1 MKPDRPGGDGAEAR
15 VADPQAGLGPK
26 EASASDEELAA
37 EDDAVIGRA
46 FARSLKVL
54 AALAVAA
61 LIVVVLRY
69 AFRAAP
75 EEAREI
81 PVAAPRPVAAAPEV
95 PAVAFTDITA
105 EAGIDFVHVNGAEG
119 EALLPETM
127 GAGGAFFDFDND
139 GDQDLLLVNST
150 EWNLADVGAA
160 GDIAVASAQTGP
172 TMALYE
178 NDGSGRFA
186 DRTVA
191 LGLATSFYG
200 AGVAVGDVD
209 NDGWVDL
216 FVSAVGPNR
225 LFRNVEGVAFED
237 VTAAAGVAGAADEWS
252 SSSAFF
258 DADGDGDLDLLVG
271 NYVRWSREIDIEVG
285 YQLTGVGRAYGPP
298 VNYRGTTMDL
308 YRNDGSGA
316 FTDVSEEAGLHI
328 LNPATDTPVAKTLGL
343 APVDIEG
350 DGDIDVVVANDTVRN
365 FLLVNDGSGVFTEDG
380 ELYGLAYGRDG
391 EATGAM
397 GADAADFR
405 NDGELGFAI
414 ANFANEMTSL
424 YVSQGDPTLWSDE
437 AITAGIGAPSRRV
450 LSFGLFF
457 FDYDLDGRL
466 DLLQVNG
473 HLEDDIEVVEPSQQY
488 RQAPQ
493 LFWNLGPE
501 RQIAALVQELADPDL
516 DVGEL
521 AEVQRLLWSL
531 TDEQEIASLLL
542 GLAGPGVDA
551 GYVVECATVDR
562 GAEDGS
568 DLPTG
573 RADSGRRSDRRAGVG
588 RGSTYADIDAD
599 GDLDVLLLQ
608 TGDRPL
614 LLRNEQET
622 GHRWLRFRLQ
632 GDGDRVNRDAIGAW
646 VEIEQRTAAGP
657 VVQRRR
663 VMPTRSYQ
671 SQVEPIVTV
680 GLGRATSVDQ
690 LARVEVVWPDGRRQA
705 VEVVG
710 FDRVVEVEYASSP

>member
-1 MKPDRPGGDGAEAR
+1 MRPDRPGEEPEAGN
-15 VADPQAGLGPK
+15 AGQKARATEP
-26 EASASDEELAA
+26 EVPEEELAP
-37 EDDAVIGRA
+37 EDDAVIGRV
-46 FARSLKVL
+46 FTRSLKVL
-54 AALAVAA
+54 AALAAAA
-61 LIVVVLRY
+61 LIVVALRY
-69 AFRAAP
+69 MFRAGP
-75 EEAREI
+75 EEAVEI
-81 PVAAPRPVAAAPEV
+81 PVAAPRAVEAAPRDV
-95 PAVAFTDITA
+95 PVVPFTDITA
-105 EAGIDFVHVNGAEG
+105 EAGIDFVHVNGAAG

-127 GAGGAFFDFDND
+127 GAGGAFLDFDRD

-150 EWNLADVGAA
+150 TWD
-160 GDIAVASAQTGP
+160 AVLPDGEVEPATGP
-172 TMALYE
+172 TMSLYE
-178 NDGSGRFA
+178 NDGAGRFA
-186 DRTVA
+186 DRTA
-191 LGLATSFYG
+191 GSGLEVSFYG
-200 AGVAVGDVD
+200 TGVAVGDVD
-209 NDGWVDL
+209 GDGWTDI
-216 FVSAVGPNR
+216 FISAVGLNR
-225 LFRNVEGVAFED
+225 LFRNVEGARFED
-237 VTAAAGVAGAADEWS
+237 VTAAAGVGAAATEWS

-271 NYVRWSREIDIEVG
+271 NYVRWSRDIDIEVG

-298 VNYRGTTMDL
+298 LNYGGTTMDL

-365 FLLVNDGSGVFTEDG
+365 FLLVNDGSGGFTEDG

-391 EATGAM
+391 AATGAM

-493 LFWNLGPE
+493 LFWN
-501 RQIAALVQELADPDL
+501 
-516 DVGEL
+516 
-521 AEVQRLLWSL
+521 
-531 TDEQEIASLLL
+531 
-542 GLAGPGVDA
+542 AGPAASATFVP
-551 GYVVECATVDR
+551 VEPAPGDGLTV
-562 GAEDGS
+562 E
-568 DLPTG
+568 L
-573 RADSGRRSDRRAGVG
+573 VG
-588 RGSTYADIDAD
+588 RGSSYADIDGD

-614 LLRNEQET
+614 LLRNDQET
-622 GHRWLRFRLQ
+622 GHRWLRFLLR
-632 GDGDRVNRDAIGAW
+632 GDGERVNRDAIGAW
-646 VEIEQRTAAGP
+646 VEVEQRTAAGP

-671 SQVEPIVTV
+671 SQVEPVVTI
-680 GLGRATSVDQ
+680 GLGVAASVDE
-690 LARVEVVWPDGRRQA
+690 LTRVEVLWPDGSRQA
-705 VEVVG
+705 VDVDG
-710 FDRVVEVEYASSP
+710 LDRVVEVQYAPAN

>member
-1 MKPDRPGGDGAEAR
+1 MSAERPRGEGSDEPAAMGGAAEEPPADEAEAPPP
-15 VADPQAGLGPK
+15 DG
-26 EASASDEELAA
+26 ELAA

-46 FARSLKVL
+46 LVRSLKVL

-61 LIVVVLRY
+61 LLVVAIRFV
-69 AFRAAP
+69 FRAAP

-81 PVAAPRPVAAAPEV
+81 PVVAPRPVEAAPEV
-95 PAVAFTDITA
+95 PAVAFTDVTA
-105 EAGIDFVHVNGAEG
+105 EAGIDFVHVNGAAG

-127 GAGGAFFDFDND
+127 GAGAAFFDFDND

-150 EWNLADVGAA
+150 EWSVVDALRAAGAA
-160 GDIAVASAQTGP
+160 GAAGAVATAGDASVGGVLDTDRAEGAVGASGVAGAAGGAGADEGSDAAARPGP

-178 NDGSGRFA
+178 NDGAGRFT
-186 DRTVA
+186 DRTAA

-200 AGVAVGDVD
+200 TGVAVGDVD

-225 LFRNVEGVAFED
+225 LFRNLEGAGFED
-237 VTAAAGVAGAADEWS
+237 VTASAGVAGAKTEWS

-308 YRNDGSGA
+308 YRNDGSGV

-365 FLLVNDGSGVFTEDG
+365 FLLVNDGSGGFTEDG

-391 EATGAM
+391 AATGAM

-493 LFWNLGPE
+493 LFWN
-501 RQIAALVQELADPDL
+501 
-516 DVGEL
+516 
-521 AEVQRLLWSL
+521 
-531 TDEQEIASLLL
+531 
-542 GLAGPGVDA
+542 AGPDA
-551 GYVVECATVDR
+551 ASTFVPVEPEP
-562 GAEDGS
+562 GDG
-568 DLPTG
+568 LT
-573 RADSGRRSDRRAGVG
+573 RELVG
-588 RGSTYADIDAD
+588 RGSSYADIDGD

-614 LLRNEQET
+614 MLRNDQET
-622 GHRWLRFRLQ
+622 GHRWLRFVLR
-632 GDGDRVNRDAIGAW
+632 GDGERVNRDAIGAW
-646 VEIEQRTAAGP
+646 VEVEQETAAGP

-671 SQVEPIVTV
+671 SQVEPVVTI
-680 GLGRATSVDQ
+680 GLGEAASADD
-690 LARVEVVWPDGRRQA
+690 LIRVEVLWPDGTRQP
-705 VEVVG
+705 VDIDG
-710 FDRVVEVEYASSP
+710 LDRVVEVRAARVQ

>member
-1 MKPDRPGGDGAEAR
+1 MTPDRPGE
-15 VADPQAGLGPK
+15 GP
-26 EASASDEELAA
+26 EVPEGELAP
-37 EDDAVIGRA
+37 EDDAVIGRV

-54 AALAVAA
+54 AALAAAA
-61 LIVVVLRY
+61 LIVVALRY
-69 AFRAAP
+69 VFRAGP
-75 EEAREI
+75 EEAVEI
-81 PVAAPRPVAAAPEV
+81 PVAAPRAVEAAPQDV
-95 PAVAFTDITA
+95 PVVSFTDVTA
-105 EAGIDFVHVNGAEG
+105 EAGIDFVHVNGAAG

-127 GAGGAFFDFDND
+127 GAGGAFFDFDRD

-150 EWNLADVGAA
+150 TWDAVLSDAEA
-160 GDIAVASAQTGP
+160 GPGTVPMMS
-172 TMALYE
+172 LYE
-178 NDGSGRFA
+178 NDGAGRFA
-186 DRTVA
+186 DRTA
-191 LGLATSFYG
+191 GSGLEVSFYG
-200 AGVAVGDVD
+200 TGVAVGDVD
-209 NDGWVDL
+209 GDGWTDL
-216 FVSAVGPNR
+216 FVSAVGSNR
-225 LFRNVEGVAFED
+225 LFRNMEGGRFED
-237 VTAAAGVAGAADEWS
+237 VTATAGVAGADTEWS

-298 VNYRGTTMDL
+298 LNYGGTTMDL
-308 YRNDGSGA
+308 YRNDGSGV

-391 EATGAM
+391 AATGAM

-493 LFWNLGPE
+493 LFWN
-501 RQIAALVQELADPDL
+501 
-516 DVGEL
+516 
-521 AEVQRLLWSL
+521 
-531 TDEQEIASLLL
+531 
-542 GLAGPGVDA
+542 AGPGAASTFVP
-551 GYVVECATVDR
+551 VEPAPGDGLTV
-562 GAEDGS
+562 E
-568 DLPTG
+568 L
-573 RADSGRRSDRRAGVG
+573 VG
-588 RGSTYADIDAD
+588 RGSSYADIDGD

-614 LLRNEQET
+614 LLRNDQET
-622 GHRWLRFRLQ
+622 GHRWLRFLLR
-632 GDGDRVNRDAIGAW
+632 GDGERVNRDAIGAW
-646 VEIEQRTAAGP
+646 VEVEQRTAAGP

-671 SQVEPIVTV
+671 SQVEPVVTI
-680 GLGRATSVDQ
+680 GLGAAASADE
-690 LARVEVVWPDGRRQA
+690 LERVEVLWPDGTRQA
-705 VEVVG
+705 VEVDAL
-710 FDRVVEVEYASSP
+710 DRVVEVTYRSSN

>member
-1 MKPDRPGGDGAEAR
+1 MTPGRPGE
-15 VADPQAGLGPK
+15 GP
-26 EASASDEELAA
+26 EVPEEELAP
-37 EDDAVIGRA
+37 EDDAVIGRV

-54 AALAVAA
+54 AVLAAAA
-61 LIVVVLRY
+61 LIVVALRYVLR
-69 AFRAAP
+69 AGP
-75 EEAREI
+75 EEAVEI
-81 PVAAPRPVAAAPEV
+81 PVAAPRAVEAAPPDV
-95 PAVAFTDITA
+95 PAVPFTDVTA
-105 EAGIDFVHVNGAEG
+105 EAGIDFVHVNGAAG

-127 GAGGAFFDFDND
+127 GAGGAFFDVDRD

-150 EWNLADVGAA
+150 TWDAVLPNADAGPGA
-160 GDIAVASAQTGP
+160 GP
-172 TMALYE
+172 TMSLYE
-178 NDGSGRFA
+178 NDGSGSFA
-186 DRTVA
+186 DRTA
-191 LGLATSFYG
+191 GSGLEASFYG
-200 AGVAVGDVD
+200 TGVAVGDVD
-209 NDGWVDL
+209 GDGWTDV

-225 LFRNVEGVAFED
+225 LFRNVGGTRFED
-237 VTAAAGVAGAADEWS
+237 VTAAAGVAGAASEWS

-271 NYVRWSREIDIEVG
+271 NYVRWSREIDIEVD
-285 YQLTGVGRAYGPP
+285 YTLTGVGRAYGPP
-298 VNYRGTTMDL
+298 VNYGGTTMDL

-391 EATGAM
+391 AATGAM

-493 LFWNLGPE
+493 LFWN
-501 RQIAALVQELADPDL
+501 
-516 DVGEL
+516 
-521 AEVQRLLWSL
+521 
-531 TDEQEIASLLL
+531 
-542 GLAGPGVDA
+542 AGPDA
-551 GYVVECATVDR
+551 ASTFVPVEPPPGDGLTV
-562 GAEDGS
+562 E
-568 DLPTG
+568 L
-573 RADSGRRSDRRAGVG
+573 VG
-588 RGSTYADIDAD
+588 RGSSYADIDGD

-614 LLRNEQET
+614 LLRNDQET
-622 GHRWLRFRLQ
+622 GHRWLRFLLR
-632 GDGDRVNRDAIGAW
+632 GDGERVNRDAVGAW
-646 VEIEQRTAAGP
+646 VEVEQETVAGP

-671 SQVEPIVTV
+671 SQVEPVVTI
-680 GLGRATSVDQ
+680 GLGEVASVDD
-690 LARVEVVWPDGRRQA
+690 LARVDVLWPDGSRQA
-705 VEVVG
+705 VDVDG
-710 FDRVVEVEYASSP
+710 LDRVVEVTYRPSD

>member
-1 MKPDRPGGDGAEAR
+1 MTPDRPGE
-15 VADPQAGLGPK
+15 GP
-26 EASASDEELAA
+26 EVSEGELAP
-37 EDDAVIGRA
+37 EDDAVIGRV

-54 AALAVAA
+54 AALAAAA
-61 LIVVVLRY
+61 LIVVALRY
-69 AFRAAP
+69 VFRAGP
-75 EEAREI
+75 EEAVEI
-81 PVAAPRPVAAAPEV
+81 PVAAPRAVEAAPRDV
-95 PAVAFTDITA
+95 PVVPFADVTA
-105 EAGIDFVHVNGAEG
+105 EAGIDFVHVNGAAG

-127 GAGGAFFDFDND
+127 GAGGAFFDVDRD

-150 EWNLADVGAA
+150 TWDAVLADAEVGP
-160 GDIAVASAQTGP
+160 GTGP
-172 TMALYE
+172 TMSLYE
-178 NDGSGRFA
+178 NDGAGKFA
-186 DRTVA
+186 DRTA
-191 LGLATSFYG
+191 GSGLEVSFYG
-200 AGVAVGDVD
+200 TGVAVGDVD
-209 NDGWVDL
+209 GDGWTDL
-216 FVSAVGPNR
+216 FVSAVGSNR
-225 LFRNVEGVAFED
+225 LFRNVEGERFED
-237 VTAAAGVAGAADEWS
+237 VTATAGVAGADTEWS

-298 VNYRGTTMDL
+298 LNYGGTTMDL
-308 YRNDGSGA
+308 YRNDGSGV

-328 LNPATDTPVAKTLGL
+328 LNPATETPVAKTLGL

-350 DGDIDVVVANDTVRN
+350 DGDTDVVVANDTVRN

-391 EATGAM
+391 AATGAM

-488 RQAPQ
+488 RQTPQ
-493 LFWNLGPE
+493 LFWN
-501 RQIAALVQELADPDL
+501 
-516 DVGEL
+516 
-521 AEVQRLLWSL
+521 
-531 TDEQEIASLLL
+531 
-542 GLAGPGVDA
+542 AGPDA
-551 GYVVECATVDR
+551 ASTFVPVEPAP
-562 GAEDGS
+562 GDG
-568 DLPTG
+568 LTMEL
-573 RADSGRRSDRRAGVG
+573 VG
-588 RGSTYADIDAD
+588 RGSSYADIDGD

-614 LLRNEQET
+614 LLRNDQET
-622 GHRWLRFRLQ
+622 GHRWLRFLLR
-632 GDGDRVNRDAIGAW
+632 GDGERVNRDAIGAW
-646 VEIEQRTAAGP
+646 VEVEQETAAGP

-671 SQVEPIVTV
+671 SQVEPVVTI
-680 GLGRATSVDQ
+680 GLGEAASVDE
-690 LARVEVVWPDGRRQA
+690 LERVEVLWPDGTRQA
-705 VEVVG
+705 VDVDAL
-710 FDRVVEVEYASSP
+710 DRVVEVTYRSSD

>member
-1 MKPDRPGGDGAEAR
+1 MEGGR
-15 VADPQAGLGPK
+15 
-26 EASASDEELAA
+26 
-37 EDDAVIGRA
+37 
-46 FARSLKVL
+46 
-54 AALAVAA
+54 
-61 LIVVVLRY
+61 
-69 AFRAAP
+69 
-75 EEAREI
+75 
-81 PVAAPRPVAAAPEV
+81 
-95 PAVAFTDITA
+95 
-105 EAGIDFVHVNGAEG
+105 
-119 EALLPETM
+119 
-127 GAGGAFFDFDND
+127 
-139 GDQDLLLVNST
+139 
-150 EWNLADVGAA
+150 
-160 GDIAVASAQTGP
+160 
-172 TMALYE
+172 
-178 NDGSGRFA
+178 
-186 DRTVA
+186 
-191 LGLATSFYG
+191 
-200 AGVAVGDVD
+200 
-209 NDGWVDL
+209 
-216 FVSAVGPNR
+216 
-225 LFRNVEGVAFED
+225 FED
-237 VTAAAGVAGAADEWS
+237 VTAAAGVGGAETEWS

-298 VNYRGTTMDL
+298 LNYGGTTMDL

-365 FLLVNDGSGVFTEDG
+365 FLLVNDGSGAFSEDG

-493 LFWNLGPE
+493 LFWN
-501 RQIAALVQELADPDL
+501 
-516 DVGEL
+516 
-521 AEVQRLLWSL
+521 
-531 TDEQEIASLLL
+531 
-542 GLAGPGVDA
+542 AGPDA
-551 GYVVECATVDR
+551 PATFVPVEPAP
-562 GAEDGS
+562 GDG
-568 DLPTG
+568 LTMEL
-573 RADSGRRSDRRAGVG
+573 VG
-588 RGSTYADIDAD
+588 RGSSYADIDGD

-614 LLRNEQET
+614 LLRNDQET
-622 GHRWLRFRLQ
+622 GHRWLRFLLR
-632 GDGDRVNRDAIGAW
+632 GDGERVNRDAVGAW
-646 VEIEQRTAAGP
+646 VEVEQETVAGP

-671 SQVEPIVTV
+671 SQVEPVVTI
-680 GLGRATSVDQ
+680 GLGEVASVDD
-690 LARVEVVWPDGRRQA
+690 LTRVEVLWPDGSRQP
-705 VEVVG
+705 VEVG
-710 FDRVVEVEYASSP
+710 GLDRVVEVTYRPSD

>member
-1 MKPDRPGGDGAEAR
+1 MTPDRPGE
-15 VADPQAGLGPK
+15 GP
-26 EASASDEELAA
+26 EVPEGELAP
-37 EDDAVIGRA
+37 EDDAVIGRV

-54 AALAVAA
+54 AALAAAA
-61 LIVVVLRY
+61 LIVVALRY
-69 AFRAAP
+69 VFRAGP
-75 EEAREI
+75 EEAVEI
-81 PVAAPRPVAAAPEV
+81 PVAAPRAVEAAPRDV
-95 PAVAFTDITA
+95 PAVSFTDVTA
-105 EAGIDFVHVNGAEG
+105 EAGIDFVHVNGAAG

-127 GAGGAFFDFDND
+127 GAGGAFFDVDRD

-150 EWNLADVGAA
+150 TWEAVLSDAEA
-160 GDIAVASAQTGP
+160 GPGTGP
-172 TMALYE
+172 TMSLYE
-178 NDGSGRFA
+178 NDGAGKFA
-186 DRTVA
+186 DRTA
-191 LGLATSFYG
+191 GSGLEVSFYG
-200 AGVAVGDVD
+200 TGVAVGDVD
-209 NDGWVDL
+209 GDGWTDL

-225 LFRNVEGVAFED
+225 LFRNMEGDRFED
-237 VTAAAGVAGAADEWS
+237 VTATAGVAGADTEWS

-298 VNYRGTTMDL
+298 LNYGGTTMDL
-308 YRNDGSGA
+308 YRNDGSGV

-365 FLLVNDGSGVFTEDG
+365 FLLVNDGSGAFTEDG

-391 EATGAM
+391 AATGAM

-493 LFWNLGPE
+493 LFWN
-501 RQIAALVQELADPDL
+501 
-516 DVGEL
+516 
-521 AEVQRLLWSL
+521 
-531 TDEQEIASLLL
+531 
-542 GLAGPGVDA
+542 AGPAAASTFVP
-551 GYVVECATVDR
+551 VEPAP
-562 GAEDGS
+562 GDG
-568 DLPTG
+568 LT
-573 RADSGRRSDRRAGVG
+573 RELVG
-588 RGSTYADIDAD
+588 RGSSYADIDGD

-614 LLRNEQET
+614 LLRNDQET
-622 GHRWLRFRLQ
+622 GHRWLRFLLR
-632 GDGDRVNRDAIGAW
+632 GDGERVNRDAIGAW
-646 VEIEQRTAAGP
+646 VEVEQETAAGP

-671 SQVEPIVTV
+671 SQVEPIVTI
-680 GLGRATSVDQ
+680 GLGEAASADE
-690 LARVEVVWPDGRRQA
+690 LERVEVLWPDGTRQA
-705 VEVVG
+705 VDVDAL
-710 FDRVVEVEYASSP
+710 DRVVEVTYGSGTPLPAVASGTAVQE

>member
-1 MKPDRPGGDGAEAR
+1 MTPGRPGE
-15 VADPQAGLGPK
+15 GP
-26 EASASDEELAA
+26 EVPEEELAP
-37 EDDAVIGRA
+37 EDDAVIGRV

-54 AALAVAA
+54 AALAAAA
-61 LIVVVLRY
+61 LIVVALRYVLR
-69 AFRAAP
+69 AGP
-75 EEAREI
+75 EEAVEI
-81 PVAAPRPVAAAPEV
+81 PVAAPRAVEAAPPDV
-95 PAVAFTDITA
+95 PAVPFTDVTA
-105 EAGIDFVHVNGAEG
+105 EAGIDFVHVNGAAG

-127 GAGGAFFDFDND
+127 GAGGAFFDVDRD

-150 EWNLADVGAA
+150 TWDAVLSGAEA
-160 GDIAVASAQTGP
+160 GPGAGP
-172 TMALYE
+172 TMSLYE
-178 NDGSGRFA
+178 NDGAGRFA
-186 DRTVA
+186 DRTA
-191 LGLATSFYG
+191 GSGLEVSFYG
-200 AGVAVGDVD
+200 TGVAVGDVD
-209 NDGWVDL
+209 GDGWTDV

-225 LFRNVEGVAFED
+225 LFRNVGGTRFED
-237 VTAAAGVAGAADEWS
+237 VTAAAGVGGAATEWS

-298 VNYRGTTMDL
+298 LNYGGTTMDL

-391 EATGAM
+391 AATGAM

-466 DLLQVNG
+466 DLLQANG

-493 LFWNLGPE
+493 LFWN
-501 RQIAALVQELADPDL
+501 
-516 DVGEL
+516 
-521 AEVQRLLWSL
+521 
-531 TDEQEIASLLL
+531 
-542 GLAGPGVDA
+542 AGPDA
-551 GYVVECATVDR
+551 PATFVPVEPAP
-562 GAEDGS
+562 GDG
-568 DLPTG
+568 LTMEL
-573 RADSGRRSDRRAGVG
+573 VG
-588 RGSTYADIDAD
+588 RGSSYADIDGD

-614 LLRNEQET
+614 LLRNDQET
-622 GHRWLRFRLQ
+622 GHRWLRFLLR
-632 GDGDRVNRDAIGAW
+632 GDGERVNRDAVGAW
-646 VEIEQRTAAGP
+646 VEVEQETVAGP

-671 SQVEPIVTV
+671 SQVEPVVTI
-680 GLGRATSVDQ
+680 GLGEAASVDD
-690 LARVEVVWPDGRRQA
+690 LTRVDVLWPDGSRQA
-705 VEVVG
+705 VDVDG
-710 FDRVVEVEYASSP
+710 LDRVVEVTYRPSD

>member
-1 MKPDRPGGDGAEAR
+1 MTPDRPGE
-15 VADPQAGLGPK
+15 GP
-26 EASASDEELAA
+26 EELEVSEGELAP
-37 EDDAVIGRA
+37 EDDAVIGRV

-54 AALAVAA
+54 AALAAAA
-61 LIVVVLRY
+61 LIVVALRY
-69 AFRAAP
+69 VFRAGP
-75 EEAREI
+75 EEAVEI
-81 PVAAPRPVAAAPEV
+81 PVAAPRAVEAAPRDV
-95 PAVAFTDITA
+95 PVVAFTDITA
-105 EAGIDFVHVNGAEG
+105 EAGIDFVHVNGAAG

-127 GAGGAFFDFDND
+127 GAGGAFFDVDRD

-150 EWNLADVGAA
+150 TWEAVLADAEVGP
-160 GDIAVASAQTGP
+160 GTGP
-172 TMALYE
+172 TMSLYE
-178 NDGSGRFA
+178 NDGAGKFA
-186 DRTVA
+186 DRTA
-191 LGLATSFYG
+191 GSGLEVSFYG
-200 AGVAVGDVD
+200 TGVAVGDVD
-209 NDGWVDL
+209 GDGWADL

-225 LFRNVEGVAFED
+225 LFRNVGGQRGNGSRFED
-237 VTAAAGVAGAADEWS
+237 VTAAAGVAGADTEWS

-298 VNYRGTTMDL
+298 LNYGGTTMDL
-308 YRNDGSGA
+308 YRNDGSGV
-316 FTDVSEEAGLHI
+316 FTDASEEAGMHI

-365 FLLVNDGSGVFTEDG
+365 FLLVNDGNGVFTEDG

-391 EATGAM
+391 AATGAM

-493 LFWNLGPE
+493 LFWN
-501 RQIAALVQELADPDL
+501 
-516 DVGEL
+516 
-521 AEVQRLLWSL
+521 
-531 TDEQEIASLLL
+531 
-542 GLAGPGVDA
+542 AGPDA
-551 GYVVECATVDR
+551 ASTFVPVEPAP
-562 GAEDGS
+562 GDG
-568 DLPTG
+568 LT
-573 RADSGRRSDRRAGVG
+573 RELVG
-588 RGSTYADIDAD
+588 RGSSYADIDGD

-614 LLRNEQET
+614 LLRNDQET
-622 GHRWLRFRLQ
+622 GHRWLRFLLR
-632 GDGDRVNRDAIGAW
+632 GDGERVNRDAIGAW
-646 VEIEQRTAAGP
+646 VEVEQETAAGP

-671 SQVEPIVTV
+671 SQVEPIVTI
-680 GLGRATSVDQ
+680 GLGDGASVDE
-690 LARVEVVWPDGRRQA
+690 LERVEVLWPDGTRQA
-705 VEVVG
+705 VEVDAL
-710 FDRVVEVEYASSP
+710 DRVVEIEYPSSN

>member
-1 MKPDRPGGDGAEAR
+1 MTSDRPGDER
-15 VADPQAGLGPK
+15 PEEPRR
-26 EASASDEELAA
+26 DEELVA
-37 EDDAVIGRA
+37 EDDAVIGRV

-61 LIVVVLRY
+61 LLVFALRVV
-69 AFRAAP
+69 FRAAP

-81 PVAAPRPVAAAPEV
+81 PVAAPRPVAAAPAV
-95 PAVAFTDITA
+95 PAIPFTDVTA

-119 EALLPETM
+119 DALLPETM
-127 GAGGAFFDFDND
+127 GSGAAFFDFDRD

-150 EWNLADVGAA
+150 GWTAA
-160 GDIAVASAQTGP
+160 PETGP

-178 NDGSGRFA
+178 NDGAGRFA
-186 DRTVA
+186 DRTAA

-200 AGVAVGDVD
+200 TGVAVGDVD
-209 NDGWVDL
+209 GDGWVDL
-216 FVSAVGPNR
+216 FISAVGSNR
-225 LFRNVEGVAFED
+225 LFRNVEGARFED
-237 VTAAAGVAGAADEWS
+237 VTARAGVAGAASEWS

-298 VNYRGTTMDL
+298 VNYGGTTMDL
-308 YRNDGSGA
+308 YRNDGSGV
-316 FTDVSEEAGLHI
+316 FTDVSEQAGMHI

-350 DGDIDVVVANDTVRN
+350 DGDIDVLVANDTVRN
-365 FLLVNDGSGVFTEDG
+365 FLLVNDGRGVFTEQG
-380 ELYGLAYGRDG
+380 GSSGLAYSREGA
-391 EATGAM
+391 ATGAM

-414 ANFANEMTSL
+414 GNFANEMTSL
-424 YVSQGDPTLWSDE
+424 YVSQGDPTLFSDE

-493 LFWNLGPE
+493 LFWNAGSGAPSTFVPVTPAPGDGLT
-501 RQIAALVQELADPDL
+501 REL
-516 DVGEL
+516 
-521 AEVQRLLWSL
+521 
-531 TDEQEIASLLL
+531 
-542 GLAGPGVDA
+542 
-551 GYVVECATVDR
+551 
-562 GAEDGS
+562 
-568 DLPTG
+568 
-573 RADSGRRSDRRAGVG
+573 VG
-588 RGSTYADIDAD
+588 RGSTYADIDGD
-599 GDLDVLLLQ
+599 GDLDILLLQ

-614 LLRNEQET
+614 LLRNDQET
-622 GHRWLRFRLQ
+622 GHRWLRFRLR
-632 GDGDRVNRDAIGAW
+632 GDGERVNRDAIGSW
-646 VEIEQRTAAGP
+646 VEVEQRTAAGP

-671 SQVEPIVTV
+671 SQVEPVVTI
-680 GLGRATSVDQ
+680 GLGGASSVDD
-690 LARVEVVWPDGRRQA
+690 LVRIEVVWPDGARQS
-705 VEVVG
+705 VEVAG
-710 FDRVVEVEYASSP
+710 LDREIEVEYRAPN

>member
-1 MKPDRPGGDGAEAR
+1 MTPDRP
-15 VADPQAGLGPK
+15 
-26 EASASDEELAA
+26 DEELVA
-37 EDDAVIGRA
+37 EDDAVIGRV

-61 LIVVVLRY
+61 LLVFALRY
-69 AFRAAP
+69 VFRAAP

-81 PVAAPRPVAAAPEV
+81 PVAAPRAVAAAPEV
-95 PAVAFTDITA
+95 PVIPFTDITA

-119 EALLPETM
+119 DALLPETM
-127 GAGGAFFDFDND
+127 GSGAAFFDFDRD

-150 EWNLADVGAA
+150 EWSAAA
-160 GDIAVASAQTGP
+160 GNGP

-178 NDGSGRFA
+178 NDGAGRFA
-186 DRTVA
+186 ERTAA

-200 AGVAVGDVD
+200 TGVAVGDVD

-216 FVSAVGPNR
+216 FISAVGPNR
-225 LFRNVEGVAFED
+225 LFRNMEGARFED
-237 VTAAAGVAGAADEWS
+237 VTARAGVAGAASEWS

-298 VNYRGTTMDL
+298 VNYGGTTLDL
-308 YRNDGSGA
+308 YRNDGSGV
-316 FTDVSEEAGLHI
+316 FVDVSEEAGLHI
-328 LNPATDTPVAKTLGL
+328 LNPASDAPVAKTLGL
-343 APVDIEG
+343 APVDVEG
-350 DGDIDVVVANDTVRN
+350 DGDVDVLVANDTVRN
-365 FLLVNDGSGVFTEDG
+365 FLLVNDGSGVFTEQG
-380 ELYGLAYGRDG
+380 GNYGLAYSRDG
-391 EATGAM
+391 AATGAM

-457 FDYDLDGRL
+457 FDYDLDGWL

-473 HLEDDIEVVEPSQQY
+473 HLEDDIQVVEPSQRY

-493 LFWNLGPE
+493 LFWNEGMKARLVE
-501 RQIAALVQELADPDL
+501 QQIAAL
-516 DVGEL
+516 
-521 AEVQRLLWSL
+521 RR
-531 TDEQEIASLLL
+531 EIAVL
-542 GLAGPGVDA
+542 GAGAPDGRVAELERRIETLPAVPTFVPVTATPG
-551 GYVVECATVDR
+551 
-562 GAEDGS
+562 DG
-568 DLPTG
+568 LT
-573 RADSGRRSDRRAGVG
+573 RELVG
-588 RGSTYADIDAD
+588 RGSTYADIDGD

-614 LLRNEQET
+614 LLRNDQDT
-622 GHRWLRFRLQ
+622 GHHWLRFRLR
-632 GDGDRVNRDAIGAW
+632 GDGERVNRDAIGAW
-646 VEIEQRTAAGP
+646 VEVEHQTVAGP

-671 SQVEPIVTV
+671 SQVEPVVTI
-680 GLGRATSVDQ
+680 GMGRVASVAE
-690 LARVEVVWPDGRRQA
+690 LVRIEVLWPDGTRQA
-705 VEVVG
+705 VEADG
-710 FDRVVEVEYASSP
+710 LDRVIEIVYRPLPTND

>member
-1 MKPDRPGGDGAEAR
+1 MRPDRP
-15 VADPQAGLGPK
+15 
-26 EASASDEELAA
+26 DEEPEEFGEGPGAGEPVPEDELAP
-37 EDDAVIGRA
+37 EDDAVIGRV
-46 FARSLKVL
+46 FTRSLKVL
-54 AALAVAA
+54 AALAAAA
-61 LIVVVLRY
+61 LIVVALRY
-69 AFRAAP
+69 VFRSGP
-75 EEAREI
+75 EEAVEI
-81 PVAAPRPVAAAPEV
+81 PVAAPRAVEAAPRDV
-95 PAVAFTDITA
+95 PVVPFTDITA
-105 EAGIDFVHVNGAEG
+105 EAGIDFVHVNGAAG

-127 GAGGAFFDFDND
+127 GAGGAFLDVDRD
-139 GDQDLLLVNST
+139 GHQDLLLVNST
-150 EWNLADVGAA
+150 TWDAA
-160 GDIAVASAQTGP
+160 PGSGP
-172 TMALYE
+172 TMSLYE
-178 NDGSGRFA
+178 NDGAGRFA
-186 DRTVA
+186 NRTA
-191 LGLATSFYG
+191 GSGLDVSFYG
-200 AGVAVGDVD
+200 TGVAVGDVD
-209 NDGWVDL
+209 GDGWTDV

-225 LFRNVEGVAFED
+225 LFRNVEGGRFED
-237 VTAAAGVAGAADEWS
+237 VTAAAGVGGAETEWS

-298 VNYRGTTMDL
+298 LNYGGTTMDL

-328 LNPATDTPVAKTLGL
+328 LSPATDTPVAKTLGL

-365 FLLVNDGSGVFTEDG
+365 FLLVNDGSGGFTEDG

-391 EATGAM
+391 AATGAM

-493 LFWNLGPE
+493 LFWN
-501 RQIAALVQELADPDL
+501 
-516 DVGEL
+516 
-521 AEVQRLLWSL
+521 
-531 TDEQEIASLLL
+531 
-542 GLAGPGVDA
+542 AGPDA
-551 GYVVECATVDR
+551 PATFVPVEPAP
-562 GAEDGS
+562 GDG
-568 DLPTG
+568 LTMEL
-573 RADSGRRSDRRAGVG
+573 VG
-588 RGSTYADIDAD
+588 RGSSYADIDGD

-614 LLRNEQET
+614 LLRNDQET
-622 GHRWLRFRLQ
+622 GHRWLRFLLR
-632 GDGDRVNRDAIGAW
+632 GDGERVNRDAVGAW
-646 VEIEQRTAAGP
+646 VEVEQETVAGP

-671 SQVEPIVTV
+671 SQVEPVVTI
-680 GLGRATSVDQ
+680 GLGEVASVDD
-690 LARVEVVWPDGRRQA
+690 LTRVEVLWPDGSRQP
-705 VEVVG
+705 VEVG
-710 FDRVVEVEYASSP
+710 GLDRVVEVTYRPSD

>member
-1 MKPDRPGGDGAEAR
+1 MTPDRPGE
-15 VADPQAGLGPK
+15 GP
-26 EASASDEELAA
+26 EVPEGELAP
-37 EDDAVIGRA
+37 EDDAVIGRV

-54 AALAVAA
+54 AALAAAA
-61 LIVVVLRY
+61 LIVVALRY
-69 AFRAAP
+69 VFRAGP
-75 EEAREI
+75 EEAVEI
-81 PVAAPRPVAAAPEV
+81 PVAAPRAVEAAPRDV
-95 PAVAFTDITA
+95 PVVAFTDVTA
-105 EAGIDFVHVNGAEG
+105 EAGIDFTHVNGAAG

-127 GAGGAFFDFDND
+127 GAGGAFFDVDRD

-150 EWNLADVGAA
+150 TWEAVLPDGEAGPGA
-160 GDIAVASAQTGP
+160 GP
-172 TMALYE
+172 TMSLYE
-178 NDGSGRFA
+178 NDGAGKFA
-186 DRTVA
+186 DRTA
-191 LGLATSFYG
+191 GSGLEVSFYG
-200 AGVAVGDVD
+200 TGVAVGDVD
-209 NDGWVDL
+209 GDGWTDL

-225 LFRNVEGVAFED
+225 LFRNVEGERFED
-237 VTAAAGVAGAADEWS
+237 VTATAGVAGAGTEWS

-298 VNYRGTTMDL
+298 LNYGGTTMDL
-308 YRNDGSGA
+308 YRNDGSGVFA
-316 FTDVSEEAGLHI
+316 DVSEEAGMHI

-365 FLLVNDGSGVFTEDG
+365 FLLVNDGNGRFTEDG

-391 EATGAM
+391 AATGAM

-493 LFWNLGPE
+493 LFWN
-501 RQIAALVQELADPDL
+501 
-516 DVGEL
+516 
-521 AEVQRLLWSL
+521 
-531 TDEQEIASLLL
+531 
-542 GLAGPGVDA
+542 AGPGAASTFVP
-551 GYVVECATVDR
+551 VEPPP
-562 GAEDGS
+562 GDG
-568 DLPTG
+568 LTMEL
-573 RADSGRRSDRRAGVG
+573 VG
-588 RGSTYADIDAD
+588 RGSSYADMDGD

-614 LLRNEQET
+614 LLRNDQET
-622 GHRWLRFRLQ
+622 GHRWLRFLLR
-632 GDGDRVNRDAIGAW
+632 GDGEQVNRDAIGAW
-646 VEIEQRTAAGP
+646 VEVEQETAAGP

-671 SQVEPIVTV
+671 SQVEPVVTI
-680 GLGRATSVDQ
+680 GLGEAASLDDLT
-690 LARVEVVWPDGRRQA
+690 RVEVLWPDGTRQA
-705 VEVVG
+705 VDVDAL
-710 FDRVVEVEYASSP
+710 DRVVEIEYPSSN

>member
-1 MKPDRPGGDGAEAR
+1 MKTDRPGEEPEAGN
-15 VADPQAGLGPK
+15 AGQKARATEP
-26 EASASDEELAA
+26 EVPEEELAP
-37 EDDAVIGRA
+37 EDDAVIGRV

-54 AALAVAA
+54 AALAAAA
-61 LIVVVLRY
+61 LIVVALRY
-69 AFRAAP
+69 AFRSGP
-75 EEAREI
+75 EEAVEI
-81 PVAAPRPVAAAPEV
+81 PVAAPRAVEAAPRDV
-95 PAVAFTDITA
+95 PVVPFTDITA
-105 EAGIDFVHVNGAEG
+105 EAGIDFVHVNGAAG

-127 GAGGAFFDFDND
+127 GAGAAFLDIDRD

-150 EWNLADVGAA
+150 TWDAAPGA
-160 GDIAVASAQTGP
+160 GP
-172 TMALYE
+172 TMSLYE
-178 NDGSGRFA
+178 NDGAGTFA
-186 DRTVA
+186 DRTA
-191 LGLATSFYG
+191 GSGLEVSFYG
-200 AGVAVGDVD
+200 TGVAVGDID
-209 NDGWVDL
+209 GDGWTDL

-225 LFRNVEGVAFED
+225 LFRNVEGGRFED
-237 VTAAAGVAGAADEWS
+237 VTAAAGVGGAATEWS

-298 VNYRGTTMDL
+298 LNYGGTTMDL
-308 YRNDGSGA
+308 YRNNGSGV

-365 FLLVNDGSGVFTEDG
+365 FLLVNDGSGVFTEEG
-380 ELYGLAYGRDG
+380 EFYGLAYGRDG

-405 NDGELGFAI
+405 NDGELAFAI

-437 AITAGIGAPSRRV
+437 AITAGVGAPSRRV

-493 LFWNLGPE
+493 LFWN
-501 RQIAALVQELADPDL
+501 
-516 DVGEL
+516 
-521 AEVQRLLWSL
+521 
-531 TDEQEIASLLL
+531 
-542 GLAGPGVDA
+542 AGPDA
-551 GYVVECATVDR
+551 SATFVPVEPAPGDGLTV
-562 GAEDGS
+562 E
-568 DLPTG
+568 L
-573 RADSGRRSDRRAGVG
+573 VG
-588 RGSTYADIDAD
+588 RGSSYADIDGD
-599 GDLDVLLLQ
+599 GDVDVLLLQ

-614 LLRNEQET
+614 LLRNDQDT
-622 GHRWLRFRLQ
+622 GHRWLRFLLR
-632 GDGDRVNRDAIGAW
+632 GDGERVNRDAIGAW
-646 VEIEQRTAAGP
+646 VEVEQRTAAGP

-671 SQVEPIVTV
+671 SQVEPVVTI
-680 GLGRATSVDQ
+680 GLGDLASVDE
-690 LARVEVVWPDGRRQA
+690 LTRVEVLWPDGSRQP
-705 VEVVG
+705 VDVDG
-710 FDRVVEVEYASSP
+710 LDRVVEIEYDHVQ

>member
-1 MKPDRPGGDGAEAR
+1 LKEKRPGREEDH
-15 VADPQAGLGPK
+15 VP
-26 EASASDEELAA
+26 DEELVA
-37 EDDAVIGRA
+37 EDDAVIGRM
-46 FARSLKVL
+46 FAASLKVI
-54 AALAVAA
+54 AALAAAA
-61 LIVVVLRY
+61 LIVFALRY
-69 AFRAAP
+69 VFRAAP
-75 EEAREI
+75 DEAREI
-81 PVAAPRPVAAAPEV
+81 EVAAPRPVAAAPEV
-95 PAVAFTDITA
+95 PEVAFTDITA
-105 EAGIDFVHVNGAEG
+105 EAGVDFVHVNGAAG

-127 GAGGAFFDFDND
+127 GAGAAFFDFDRD

-150 EWNLADVGAA
+150 TWDAA
-160 GDIAVASAQTGP
+160 VDTGP

-178 NDGSGRFA
+178 NDGSGSFS
-186 DRTVA
+186 DRTA
-191 LGLATSFYG
+191 GMGLSTSFYG
-200 AGVAVGDVD
+200 TGVAVGDVD
-209 NDGWVDL
+209 SDGWIDL
-216 FVSAVGPNR
+216 FISAVGPNR
-225 LFRNVEGVAFED
+225 LFRNVEGAGFED
-237 VTAAAGVAGAADEWS
+237 VTAAAGVAGAPEEWS

-298 VNYRGTTMDL
+298 LNYGGTTMDL
-308 YRNDGSGA
+308 YRNDGSGV
-316 FTDVSEEAGLHI
+316 FTDVSEQAGMHI

-365 FLLVNDGSGVFTEDG
+365 FLLVNDGSGVFSDEG

-405 NDGELGFAI
+405 NDGELGFAV

-424 YVSQGDPTLWSDE
+424 YVSQGDPTLFSDE

-493 LFWNLGPE
+493 LFWN
-501 RQIAALVQELADPDL
+501 
-516 DVGEL
+516 
-521 AEVQRLLWSL
+521 
-531 TDEQEIASLLL
+531 
-542 GLAGPGVDA
+542 AGPNAASTFVP
-551 GYVVECATVDR
+551 VEPAP
-562 GAEDGS
+562 GDG
-568 DLPTG
+568 LT
-573 RADSGRRSDRRAGVG
+573 RELVG
-588 RGSTYADIDAD
+588 RGSSYADIDGD

-614 LLRNEQET
+614 LLRNDQET
-622 GHRWLRFRLQ
+622 GHRWLRFLLR
-632 GDGDRVNRDAIGAW
+632 GDGERVNRDAIGVW
-646 VEIEQRTAAGP
+646 VEIEQRTGGGP

-671 SQVEPIVTV
+671 SQVESVVTI
-680 GLGRATSVDQ
+680 GLGD
-690 LARVEVVWPDGRRQA
+690 LASADELERVEVLWPDGTRQA
-705 VEVVG
+705 VEIDG
-710 FDRVVEVEYASSP
+710 LDRVVEVEYGSPP

>member
-1 MKPDRPGGDGAEAR
+1 MTPDRPGDER
-15 VADPQAGLGPK
+15 PEEPTP
-26 EASASDEELAA
+26 DEELAA
-37 EDDAVIGRA
+37 EDDAVIGRV

-61 LIVVVLRY
+61 LLVVALRTV
-69 AFRAAP
+69 FRAAP

-95 PAVAFTDITA
+95 PVVPFADVTA

-119 EALLPETM
+119 DALLPETM
-127 GAGGAFFDFDND
+127 GSGAAFFDFDRD

-150 EWNLADVGAA
+150 TWDAA
-160 GDIAVASAQTGP
+160 AVSGP

-178 NDGSGRFA
+178 NDGAGRFT
-186 DRTVA
+186 DRTAA
-191 LGLATSFYG
+191 LGLTTSFYG
-200 AGVAVGDVD
+200 TGVAVGDVD
-209 NDGWVDL
+209 SDGWVDV

-225 LFRNVEGVAFED
+225 LFRNVEGARFED
-237 VTAAAGVAGAADEWS
+237 VTARAGVAGDASEWS

-298 VNYRGTTMDL
+298 LNYGGSYLAL
-308 YRNDGSGA
+308 YRNDGAGVFA
-316 FTDVSEEAGLHI
+316 DISEEAGVRI
-328 LNPATDTPVAKTLGL
+328 RNAATDTPVAKTLGL

-350 DGDIDVVVANDTVRN
+350 DGDIDVLVANDTVRN
-365 FLLVNDGSGVFTEDG
+365 FLFVNDGRGVFTEEG
-380 ELYGLAYGRDG
+380 GNYGLAYSRDG
-391 EATGAM
+391 AATGAM

-414 ANFANEMTSL
+414 GNFANEMTSL
-424 YVSQGDPTLWSDE
+424 YVSQGDPTLFSDE

-473 HLEDDIEVVEPSQQY
+473 HLEDDIEVVEPSQRY

-493 LFWNLGPE
+493 LFWN
-501 RQIAALVQELADPDL
+501 
-516 DVGEL
+516 
-521 AEVQRLLWSL
+521 
-531 TDEQEIASLLL
+531 
-542 GLAGPGVDA
+542 AGPDA
-551 GYVVECATVDR
+551 TATFVPVTPAV
-562 GAEDGS
+562 GDG
-568 DLPTG
+568 LT
-573 RADSGRRSDRRAGVG
+573 RELVG
-588 RGSTYADIDAD
+588 RGSTYADIDGD

-614 LLRNEQET
+614 LLRNDQET
-622 GHRWLRFRLQ
+622 GHRWLRFLLR
-632 GDGDRVNRDAIGAW
+632 GDGERVNLDAIGAW
-646 VEIEQRTAAGP
+646 VEVEQQSTAGP

-671 SQVEPIVTV
+671 SQVEPVVTI
-680 GLGRATSVDQ
+680 GLGAASSVDD
-690 LARVEVVWPDGRRQA
+690 LVRVDVVWPDGTRQA
-705 VEVVG
+705 VDVDGLDQVI
-710 FDRVVEVEYASSP
+710 EVEYGPSGSGVVPIE

>member
-1 MKPDRPGGDGAEAR
+1 MSAEPPRGERAEAR
-15 VADPQAGLGPK
+15 NAGQKARATELETVDGAGEPPPRD
-26 EASASDEELAA
+26 DELVA
-37 EDDAVIGRA
+37 EDDAVIGRV
-46 FARSLKVL
+46 FVRSLQVL

-61 LIVVVLRY
+61 LLVVALRY
-69 AFRAAP
+69 VFRAGP
-75 EEAREI
+75 EEAQEI
-81 PVAAPRPVAAAPEV
+81 AVAAPRPVAAAPEV
-95 PAVAFTDITA
+95 PVVPFTDITM

-127 GAGGAFFDFDND
+127 GSGAAFFDFDRD

-150 EWNLADVGAA
+150 EWTAA
-160 GDIAVASAQTGP
+160 EGSGP

-178 NDGSGRFA
+178 NDGAGRFA
-186 DRTVA
+186 DRTA
-191 LGLATSFYG
+191 GMGLATSFYG
-200 AGVAVGDVD
+200 TGVAVGDVD

-216 FVSAVGPNR
+216 FISAVGPNR
-225 LFRNVEGVAFED
+225 LFRNREGVGFED
-237 VTAAAGVAGAADEWS
+237 VTAAAGVGGADTEWS

-298 VNYRGTTMDL
+298 LNYGGTTMDL
-308 YRNDGSGA
+308 YRNDGSGV
-316 FTDVSEEAGLHI
+316 FTDVSEQAGMHI

-350 DGDIDVVVANDTVRN
+350 DGDIDVLVANDTVRN
-365 FLLVNDGSGVFTEDG
+365 FLLVNDGDGVFTEQG
-380 ELYGLAYGRDG
+380 GTYGLAYSREGA
-391 EATGAM
+391 ATGAM

-405 NDGELGFAI
+405 NDGQLGFAI

-437 AITAGIGAPSRRV
+437 AITAGVGAPSRRV

-493 LFWNLGPE
+493 LFWN
-501 RQIAALVQELADPDL
+501 
-516 DVGEL
+516 
-521 AEVQRLLWSL
+521 
-531 TDEQEIASLLL
+531 
-542 GLAGPGVDA
+542 AGPDA
-551 GYVVECATVDR
+551 ASTFVPVTPAPG
-562 GAEDGS
+562 DG
-568 DLPTG
+568 LT
-573 RADSGRRSDRRAGVG
+573 RELVG
-588 RGSTYADIDAD
+588 RGSTYADIDGD

-614 LLRNEQET
+614 LLRNDQET
-622 GHRWLRFRLQ
+622 GHRWLRFLLR
-632 GDGDRVNRDAIGAW
+632 GDGEHVNRDAIGAW
-646 VEIEQRTAAGP
+646 VEVEHETAAGP
-657 VVQRRR
+657 ALQRRR

-671 SQVEPIVTV
+671 SQVEPVVTI
-680 GLGRATSVDQ
+680 GLAGASSAEELV
-690 LARVEVVWPDGRRQA
+690 RVEVVWPDGARQSVDVA
-705 VEVVG
+705 G
-710 FDRVVEVEYASSP
+710 LDRVIEVAYGSSN